1 MTGTWNR
8 IKKFWNAHSFE
19 IVIVMAVV
27 FIFIYWLTRR
37 NKQGTYSSTYSYL
50 PKKKSKFP
58 RQSRG
63 EMQCRSVLQRLFNK
77 PFPNVRPE
85 FLKNDVTGKKLE
97 IDCYNA
103 ELRLGIEYSGV
114 QHYKF
119 VKGMQKNYQDFLNQ
133 RYRDEMKKKMCR
145 DAGVTLI
152 EVPYTVK
159 LQDIEKYLR
168 TRLRQHGYNL
178 GS

>member
-1 MTGTWNR
+1 MREAWNR
-8 IKKFWNAHSFE
+8 IKRFWKAHSFE
-19 IVIVMAVV
+19 ITIVMAIV
-27 FIFIYWLTRR
+27 FLGIYWLMRR
-37 NKQGTYSSTYSYL
+37 NKQGTYSSSYSYS
-50 PKKKSKFP
+50 PKRKSKFP

-85 FLKNDVTGKKLE
+85 FLMSGVTGKKLE
-97 IDCYNA
+97 IDCYN
-103 ELRLGIEYSGV
+103 EDLRLGIEYSGI

-119 VKGMQKNYQDFLNQ
+119 VKGMHKNYQDFLNQ
-133 RYRDEMKKKMCR
+133 KYRDEMKKQMCK
-145 DAGVTLI
+145 DVGVTLI

-168 TRLRQHGYNL
+168 TKLRDRGYNFL
-178 GS
+178 